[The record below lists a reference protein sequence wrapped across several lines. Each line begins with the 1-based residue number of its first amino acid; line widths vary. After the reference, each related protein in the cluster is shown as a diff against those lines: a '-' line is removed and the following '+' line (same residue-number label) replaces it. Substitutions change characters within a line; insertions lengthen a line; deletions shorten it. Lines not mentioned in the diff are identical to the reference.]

1 MKLPTIKRKLPE
13 VFTDENNYFGKN
25 QSWIDTWQSCKNCV
39 VCCTILAIPTIY
51 LQWWW
56 LVLILHMLLDRRFTI
71 PANLLLESASGSRTD
86 TRFCRSDGEQYRRRD
101 RRESGYRIPVSG
113 AHRCDGARVRRGHP
127 IHSLLCRIHRVFLST
142 KRRLG
147 RDCYRPRL
155 K

>member
-56 LVLILHMLLDRRFTI
+56 LVPILAFVGAMASSIADAIEGKAGTGY
-71 PANLLLESASGSRTD
+71 PYLEHTDAMGLGCGGSFCVAGRATGLQRGCCATSVRTEVW
-86 TRFCRSDGEQYRRRD
+86 RH
-101 RRESGYRIPVSG
+101 V
-113 AHRCDGARVRRGHP
+113 
-127 IHSLLCRIHRVFLST
+127 
-142 KRRLG
+142 G
-147 RDCYRPRL
+147 RHVWCL
-155 K
+155 

>member
-56 LVLILHMLLDRRFTI
+56 LVPILAFVGAMASSIADAIEGKAGTGY
-71 PANLLLESASGSRTD
+71 PYLEHTDAMGLGCGGVILFILCFAAFIGSFYLPNDGWGEIVTGPGSSEFSTTVNDGDTD
-86 TRFCRSDGEQYRRRD
+86 E
-101 RRESGYRIPVSG
+101 
-113 AHRCDGARVRRGHP
+113 
-127 IHSLLCRIHRVFLST
+127 
-142 KRRLG
+142 
-147 RDCYRPRL
+147 
-155 K
+155 